1 MDSNET
7 ALKLAQ
13 RRVADSEVRVAQQ
26 RAVVAALARLGR
38 DTTQAQALLDT
49 LMEALHLKRERL
61 AYEQA
66 HAASRSSST

>member
-1 MDSNET
+1 MDANMT

-13 RRVADSEVRVAQQ
+13 RRVTEGEVRVAQQ

-38 DTTQAQALLDT
+38 DMTQAQALLDT
-49 LMEALHLKRERL
+49 LMGALCLKREHL

-66 HAASRSSST
+66 HAVGRGSPT